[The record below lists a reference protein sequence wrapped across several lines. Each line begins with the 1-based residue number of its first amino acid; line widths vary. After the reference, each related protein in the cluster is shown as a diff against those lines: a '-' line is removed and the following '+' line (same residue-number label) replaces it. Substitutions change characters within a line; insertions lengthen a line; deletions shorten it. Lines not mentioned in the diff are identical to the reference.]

1 MSFVTIVLLRIR
13 TKEFGLIIMNRILQL
28 TLVLLLV
35 ASTSGCSNL
44 QTVLTSS
51 TNTKNPL
58 KSIDDIKIE
67 RLLTTGTWK
76 YQSQV
81 EDCNDTS
88 WKQRFYPNRYYY
100 SVGSAC
106 QVPDAFSV
114 DAESWYIKD
123 QYLYITN
130 LSPKEAD
137 DIVLKY
143 SIEYLDKAK
152 LILGSN
158 GYKYTFIK

>member
-1 MSFVTIVLLRIR
+1 
-13 TKEFGLIIMNRILQL
+13 MNRILHL
-28 TLVLLLV
+28 TLILILISTTSACSNIKETLAKASSHS
-35 ASTSGCSNL
+35 ASTR
-44 QTVLTSS
+44 
-51 TNTKNPL
+51 NPL
-58 KSIDDIKIE
+58 KSADDVKIE

-76 YQSQV
+76 YQSQA
-81 EDCNDTS
+81 EDCSDTV
-88 WKQRFYPNRYYY
+88 WRQRFYRNGYYL
-100 SVGSAC
+100 SSGSAC

-130 LSPKEAD
+130 LSPIEAD
-137 DIVLKY
+137 DIILKY

-158 GYKYTFIK
+158 GYNYTFIK